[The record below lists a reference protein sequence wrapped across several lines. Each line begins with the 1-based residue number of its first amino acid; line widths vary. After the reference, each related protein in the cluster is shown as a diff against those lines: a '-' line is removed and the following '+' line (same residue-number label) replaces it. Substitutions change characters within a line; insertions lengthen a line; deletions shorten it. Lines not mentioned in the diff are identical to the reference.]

1 MPSTEHLYGIR
12 QGIQL
17 RRDPLIL
24 ATVSRDS
31 MRFLLGTLVPFL
43 LQLTPVYRNNRI
55 HLCYSGRIRGVGEVI
70 NPRVFLK
77 GAGA

>member
-24 ATVSRDS
+24 ATVSRDF
-31 MRFLLGTLVPFL
+31 MRFLLGMLVPFL
-43 LQLTPVYRNNRI
+43 LQWTSVYRNNPV
-55 HLCYSGRIRGVGEVI
+55 HPCYSGCIGGVGETAI
-70 NPRVFLK
+70 LECSAMDWP
-77 GAGA
+77 